1 MGFYFLFVVFDV
13 VLSENTSVSLWSQ
26 NHQRNRDLTTHIH
39 TRFLGRTKANAL
51 ELPRFLRR
59 PYSQQKTKTSTIPV
73 QVPRYRLEISP
84 LARKYVLPIHDA
96 FNAIF
101 RILGRRESEER
112 GTAGFYLCIYVRRR
126 TSDNRY
132 IS

>member
-26 NHQRNRDLTTHIH
+26 NHQRNRDLTTHTTH
-39 TRFLGRTKANAL
+39 THFLGRTKANAL

-84 LARKYVLPIHDA
+84 LTRKYVLPIHDA

-101 RILGRRESEER
+101 RILGRFLSLQLGMEVLVVS
-112 GTAGFYLCIYVRRR
+112 CCCCCCC
-126 TSDNRY
+126 
-132 IS
+132 